1 MYDKMARLGLVTL
14 ELLLADL
21 REPVLAG
28 DLPVR
33 MDLEKA
39 SYEKVGDGSDYDS
52 DAPAGGDPEDGGCGC
67 GGDGCGDGSC
77 GGGCG
82 GGCGAE
88 MMPSM
93 EGGPQEGPARDLS
106 PHPRRIPPSP
116 PGLTPSGMG
125 TGRGT
130 GHPGRRGRGSPGPSP
145 DRRCGPWAEALHWR
159 ASLRSALLSVI
170 LFLSLLLRSALRLL
184 DAVFG
189 RGPEVL
195 FS

>member
-93 EGGPQEGPARDLS
+93 EGGAPGGPCSGPIASSPEDPALPARADPVGDGDRTRDRSPRPERKRLPWSLAGPAV
-106 PHPRRIPPSP
+106 
-116 PGLTPSGMG
+116 
-125 TGRGT
+125 
-130 GHPGRRGRGSPGPSP
+130 
-145 DRRCGPWAEALHWR
+145 R
-159 ASLRSALLSVI
+159 AV
-170 LFLSLLLRSALRLL
+170 
-184 DAVFG
+184 G
-189 RGPEVL
+189 
-195 FS
+195 